1 MWCDSI
7 LTADENDAESMRRQ
21 VHSTT
26 GDSGEEGKARVA
38 EATDRTT
45 RWLDRCIGAHSRPHE
60 QNLFAIVQVQQ
71 LAPKAFETR

>member
-7 LTADENDAESMRRQ
+7 LTADDNDAESMRRQ

-45 RWLDRCIGAHSRPHE
+45 RWLDRCRELLSQQVFEFYEFSCMRVYIYAHIS
-60 QNLFAIVQVQQ
+60 L
-71 LAPKAFETR
+71 